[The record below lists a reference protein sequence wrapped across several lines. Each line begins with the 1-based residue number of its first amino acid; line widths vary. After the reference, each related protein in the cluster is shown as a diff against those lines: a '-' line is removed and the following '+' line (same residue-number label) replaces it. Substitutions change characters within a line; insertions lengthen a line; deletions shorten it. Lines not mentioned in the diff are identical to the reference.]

1 MNALLQVEDLR
12 VEFRVPNGVV
22 HAVNGVSFS
31 QDEEEVFC
39 VVGES
44 GAGKSALAL
53 AVMGLLPDNGEI
65 TGGRY
70 CLTGLTW

>member
-1 MNALLQVEDLR
+1 MSSVLQIEDLR

-31 QDEEEVFC
+31 QEEEEVFC
-39 VVGES
+39 IVGES

-53 AVMGLLPDNGEI
+53 AVMGPFA
-65 TGGRY
+65 
-70 CLTGLTW
+70 